1 MTRDDFYNELNDLV
15 RLLGQLG
22 LAPALQAE
30 AAQKIVAM
38 KTGAPG
44 VTPDDLRRYAN
55 AIDWARQD
63 NVQALRDLARVLL
76 RIVAGLAT
84 ELESFRRALG

>member
-1 MTRDDFYNELNDLV
+1 MTRDDFFGDLNELV

-22 LAPALQAE
+22 LASALQVE
-30 AAQKIVAM
+30 AAQKVATL
-38 KTGAPG
+38 KTSGHG
-44 VTPDDLRRYAN
+44 MTSDDLRRYGD
-55 AIDWARQD
+55 AIDWIRTD

-84 ELESFRRALG
+84 ELESFRRVRG

>member
-38 KTGAPG
+38 KTAPG

-84 ELESFRRALG
+84 ELQSFRRALG